1 MNEQTTMNEQ
11 TAVADEPE
19 VRVAPTMSAQMR
31 KHRDKYQDT
40 VSYNNR
46 LSKNNGD
53 EVAQLLA
60 GATPEAVVAAAEQLC
75 GFKEG
80 ELLAKYAHL
89 NNGQRRMNS
98 GNRIRSAVKR
108 GTVTADQVA
117 RALPRAS

>member
-1 MNEQTTMNEQ
+1 MNEKTETQEPTT
-11 TAVADEPE
+11 VADEPE
-19 VRVAPTMSAQMR
+19 AKVAPTMSAQMR

-53 EVAQLLA
+53 KVAQLLA

-98 GNRIRSAVKR
+98 GNRIRSAVKK
-108 GTVTADQVA
+108 GTVTVDQVA
-117 RALPRAS
+117 KALPTAS